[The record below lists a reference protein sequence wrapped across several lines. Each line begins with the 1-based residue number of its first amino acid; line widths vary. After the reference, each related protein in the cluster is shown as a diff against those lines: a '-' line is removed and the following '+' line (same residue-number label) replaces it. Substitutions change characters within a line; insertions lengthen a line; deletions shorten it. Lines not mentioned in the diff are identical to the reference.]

1 LLIETL
7 AADVSGQT
15 GVLPHRGRDDAVRT
29 WYLIRYA
36 GVADEMTAITL
47 SILTS
52 RNSPQR

>member
-1 LLIETL
+1 MLIETL